1 MLNEVRNLQE
11 VTCLAVDRTN
21 ELLNECWS
29 VILLSLIV
37 SEVCPSWIYCQL
49 LVLTTTV
56 NSAEVLVNNVLTL
69 LRVRLNDECLHL
81 LYSEIQRNNL
91 CDTEECRLEDGVGTV
106 TETNLLSNL
115 SCVDIV
121 NFGDTVIQTVALEK
135 IKGVKMVPD
144 RVRIGLYPDIMTE
157 ESIDVPVGS
166 INMPE
171 GKVLRTFP
179 SRVKVNFIVGASMFR
194 NITADQFQVVVD
206 YNELMEHPSDKCN
219 IYLKA
224 SPHSVRS
231 AKLSIS
237 QVDYLIEQQ

>member
-11 VTCLAVDRTN
+11 VTCLTVDRTN

-37 SEVCPSWIYCQL
+37 CEVCPSWIYCQL

-121 NFGDTVIQTVALEK
+121 NSDVVLSEVTLYLVRDEVNQLLTIEDSVQQEETVLTQTTSYIVHVQVSLNVASYE
-135 IKGVKMVPD
+135 
-144 RVRIGLYPDIMTE
+144 
-157 ESIDVPVGS
+157 
-166 INMPE
+166 
-171 GKVLRTFP
+171 
-179 SRVKVNFIVGASMFR
+179 
-194 NITADQFQVVVD
+194 
-206 YNELMEHPSDKCN
+206 
-219 IYLKA
+219 
-224 SPHSVRS
+224 VRS
-231 AKLSIS
+231 SY
-237 QVDYLIEQQ
+237 QVS

>member
-37 SEVCPSWIYCQL
+37 SEVSPSWIYCQL
-49 LVLTTTV
+49 LVLITTV

-121 NFGDTVIQTVALEK
+121 NSDVVLSEVTLYLVRDEVNQLLTIEDSVQQEETVLTQTTCYIVHVEVSLYVASYE
-135 IKGVKMVPD
+135 
-144 RVRIGLYPDIMTE
+144 VR
-157 ESIDVPVGS
+157 S
-166 INMPE
+166 
-171 GKVLRTFP
+171 
-179 SRVKVNFIVGASMFR
+179 
-194 NITADQFQVVVD
+194 
-206 YNELMEHPSDKCN
+206 
-219 IYLKA
+219 IYLVCA
-224 SPHSVRS
+224 VDRAVAETQVR
-231 AKLSIS
+231 AGETTRLLRVVREVCLAIL
-237 QVDYLIEQQ
+237 VGIVTDNLN

>member
-37 SEVCPSWIYCQL
+37 SEVSPSWIYCQL

-121 NFGDTVIQTVALEK
+121 NSDVVLSEVTLYLVRDEVNQLLTIEDSVQQEETVLTQTTCYIVHVEVSLYVASYE
-135 IKGVKMVPD
+135 
-144 RVRIGLYPDIMTE
+144 VR
-157 ESIDVPVGS
+157 S
-166 INMPE
+166 
-171 GKVLRTFP
+171 
-179 SRVKVNFIVGASMFR
+179 
-194 NITADQFQVVVD
+194 
-206 YNELMEHPSDKCN
+206 
-219 IYLKA
+219 IYLISTVDRA
-224 SPHSVRS
+224 VAETQVR
-231 AKLSIS
+231 AGETTRLLRVVREVCLAILVSI
-237 QVDYLIEQQ
+237 VTDNLN

>member
-37 SEVCPSWIYCQL
+37 SEVSPSWIYCQL

-121 NFGDTVIQTVALEK
+121 NSDVVLSEVTLYLVRDEVNQLLTIEDSVQQEETVLTQTTSYIVHVEVSLYVASYE
-135 IKGVKMVPD
+135 
-144 RVRIGLYPDIMTE
+144 VR
-157 ESIDVPVGS
+157 S
-166 INMPE
+166 
-171 GKVLRTFP
+171 
-179 SRVKVNFIVGASMFR
+179 
-194 NITADQFQVVVD
+194 
-206 YNELMEHPSDKCN
+206 
-219 IYLKA
+219 IYLISTVDRA
-224 SPHSVRS
+224 VAETQVR
-231 AKLSIS
+231 AG
-237 QVDYLIEQQ
+237 ETT

>member
-37 SEVCPSWIYCQL
+37 SEVSPSWIYCQL

-56 NSAEVLVNNVLTL
+56 YSAEVLVNNVLTL

-121 NFGDTVIQTVALEK
+121 NSDVVLSEVTLYLVRDEVNQLLAVEDSVQQEETVLTQTTCYIVHVEVSLYVTSYE
-135 IKGVKMVPD
+135 
-144 RVRIGLYPDIMTE
+144 VR
-157 ESIDVPVGS
+157 S
-166 INMPE
+166 
-171 GKVLRTFP
+171 
-179 SRVKVNFIVGASMFR
+179 
-194 NITADQFQVVVD
+194 
-206 YNELMEHPSDKCN
+206 
-219 IYLKA
+219 IYLICA
-224 SPHSVRS
+224 VDRAVAETQVR
-231 AKLSIS
+231 AGETTRLLRVVREVCLAILVSI
-237 QVDYLIEQQ
+237 VTDNLN

>member
-37 SEVCPSWIYCQL
+37 SEVSPSWIYCQL

-121 NFGDTVIQTVALEK
+121 NSDVVLSEVTLYLVRDEVNQLLTVEDSVQQEETVLTQTTCYIVHVEVSLYVASYE
-135 IKGVKMVPD
+135 
-144 RVRIGLYPDIMTE
+144 VR
-157 ESIDVPVGS
+157 S
-166 INMPE
+166 
-171 GKVLRTFP
+171 
-179 SRVKVNFIVGASMFR
+179 
-194 NITADQFQVVVD
+194 
-206 YNELMEHPSDKCN
+206 
-219 IYLKA
+219 IYLISTVDRA
-224 SPHSVRS
+224 VAETQVR
-231 AKLSIS
+231 AGETTRLLRVVREVCLAILVSI
-237 QVDYLIEQQ
+237 VTDNLN

>member
-37 SEVCPSWIYCQL
+37 SEVSPSWIYCQL

-106 TETNLLSNL
+106 AETNLLSNL

-121 NFGDTVIQTVALEK
+121 NSDVVLSEVTLYLVRDEVNQLLAVEDSVQQEETVLTQTTCYIVHVEVSLYVASYE
-135 IKGVKMVPD
+135 
-144 RVRIGLYPDIMTE
+144 VR
-157 ESIDVPVGS
+157 S
-166 INMPE
+166 
-171 GKVLRTFP
+171 
-179 SRVKVNFIVGASMFR
+179 
-194 NITADQFQVVVD
+194 
-206 YNELMEHPSDKCN
+206 
-219 IYLKA
+219 IYLICTVDRA
-224 SPHSVRS
+224 VAETQVR
-231 AKLSIS
+231 AGETTRLLRVVREVCLAILVSI
-237 QVDYLIEQQ
+237 VTDNLN